1 MAGLRGSAEGAY
13 RTGIFLGVN
22 QKVWLIAYCLAPG
35 LWLTVCVVCRSG
47 AALKCRRPGFN

>member
-47 AALKCRRPGFN
+47 AALKCRRPGF